1 MCYSAM
7 VEQQFKAFQ
16 RWKNSRLE
24 SGMFEDLFR
33 RRVEDDS
40 VKIARALEANYA
52 DPANAQ
58 DRRIRGYIDEY
69 HARKT
74 AEWQADLF
82 KQKKR
87 LADAE
92 RSLKARETRK
102 ALEDRRIATSKI
114 ERDMA
119 RLADTERK
127 ALKPED
133 SRIFPFWYVP
143 VLVMENGQHVIKP
156 MRYHCR
162 MHGKPASYDKRY
174 PGLYN
179 ARRDNL
185 DGYWKGVFGR
195 NHVIVLVSSFFENVA
210 LHEFEHRKLRKGEK
224 EKNLVLH
231 FNPRMHEPML
241 LACLW
246 DHWQAPGEEDLYSF
260 AIVTDD
266 PPPEIAE
273 TGHNRC
279 PIPLKPG
286 NVDAWLTPGERS
298 KDDLQALLDD
308 RERPYY
314 EHELAA

>member
-7 VEQQFKAFQ
+7 VEQNFKSFE
-16 RWKNSRLE
+16 RWKKARID
-24 SGMFEDLFR
+24 SGLFEGLFR

-40 VKIARALEANYA
+40 IKIARALEANYA
-52 DPANAQ
+52 DPKTAQ
-58 DRRIRGYIDEY
+58 DKRITQYIKEY

-92 RSLKARETRK
+92 RSLKTKETKK
-102 ALEDRRIATSKI
+102 ALEDQRIASNKI
-114 ERDMA
+114 ERYVA
-119 RLADTERK
+119 RLADAERK
-127 ALKPED
+127 QLKPED

-143 VLVMENGQHVIKP
+143 VMVMEDGEYVIKP

-162 MHGKPASYDKRY
+162 MNGKPASYDKRY

-185 DGYWKGVFGR
+185 DGYWKGVFGT
-195 NHVIVLVSSFFENVA
+195 HHAIALVSSFFENVA
-210 LHEFEHRKLRKGEK
+210 LHDFEHRELRKGEK
-224 EKNLVLH
+224 EQNLVLH
-231 FNPRMHEPML
+231 FNPRTAEPML
-241 LACLW
+241 LACVW
-246 DHWQAPGEEDLYSF
+246 DRWQKAGEDDLYSF

-266 PPPEIAE
+266 PPPEVAA

-279 PIPLKPG
+279 PIPLKAA
-286 NVDAWLTPGERS
+286 NVDAWLTPEGRD
-298 KDDLQALLDD
+298 KDELQALLDD
-308 RERPYY
+308 HERPYY
-314 EHELAA
+314 EHERAA

>member
-7 VEQQFKAFQ
+7 VEQQFKVFQ

-40 VKIARALEANYA
+40 IKIARALEANYA
-52 DPANAQ
+52 NPGTDQ
-58 DRRIRGYIDEY
+58 DRRIAQYIKEY
-69 HARKT
+69 YTRKT

-82 KQKKR
+82 RQKKR

-92 RSLKARETRK
+92 RSLQHKQTKK
-102 ALEDRRIATSKI
+102 ALNDQRIAGNKI
-114 ERDMA
+114 ERYLA
-119 RLADTERK
+119 RLADAERT
-127 ALKPED
+127 ALKAED

-143 VLVMENGQHVIKP
+143 VLVMENGEHVIKP

-162 MHGKPASYDKRY
+162 MHGKPASWDQRY

-185 DGYWKGVFGR
+185 DGYWKGVFGKQ
-195 NHVIVLVSSFFENVA
+195 HAIVLVSSFFENVA
-210 LHEFEHRKLRKGEK
+210 LHDFQHRKLKKGEK

-231 FNPRMHEPML
+231 FNPRMPEPML
-241 LACLW
+241 LACVW
-246 DHWQAPGEEDLYSF
+246 DRWQGPGEEDLYSF

-279 PIPLKPG
+279 PIPLKAA
-286 NVDAWLTPGERS
+286 NVDAWLTPESRS
-298 KDDLQALLDD
+298 RDELQALLDD